1 MSDVR
6 QFAIGS
12 QAVCQDG
19 PCGRLRRV
27 IVDPAMKTVTHLVVE
42 PKRYPGFGRLV
53 PVELVEADD
62 HRIRLGCT
70 RAELDKFAAAEE
82 TEYLPAGTAGSCTQD
97 EVLTWPYY
105 SVGGAV
111 AGSEGDFGA
120 ELAYTAIRDVV
131 PSGEVEVRGGDC
143 VHATDGNIGRVQG
156 FVVNPDNHRVTHIL
170 LAQGHLWSR
179 KEVAIAVADVRS
191 INAGIQLRLSKR
203 QVTQLP
209 RLAFDHDHRAGPEE
223 GPGRPGGRSVR
234 ASQGSVRAG
243 SGLAGAG
250 SGRAGEGSV
259 RAGGPQNAGGVGS
272 VRPGGPRHA
281 TGVART
287 RREAVRARPGR

>member
-203 QVTQLP
+203 QVTELP

-234 ASQGSVRAG
+234 ASEGSVRAG
-243 SGLAGAG
+243 EG
-250 SGRAGEGSV
+250 SVRASEGSV

-272 VRPGGPRHA
+272 VRAGGPRHA
-281 TGVART
+281 AGVART

>member
-53 PVELVEADD
+53 PIELVEADD

-203 QVTQLP
+203 QVTELP
-209 RLAFDHDHRAGPEE
+209 RLAFDHDHQAGPEE
-223 GPGRPGGRSVR
+223 GPGRPGRRSVR
-234 ASQGSVRAG
+234 ASEGSVRAG
-243 SGLAGAG
+243 EG
-250 SGRAGEGSV
+250 SVRASEGSV

-281 TGVART
+281 AGVART